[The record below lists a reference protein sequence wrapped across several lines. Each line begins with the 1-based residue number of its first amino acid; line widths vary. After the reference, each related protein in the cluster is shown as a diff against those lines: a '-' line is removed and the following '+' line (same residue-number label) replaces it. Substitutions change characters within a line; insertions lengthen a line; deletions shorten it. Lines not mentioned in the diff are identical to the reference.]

1 MSERTDVRKLLE
13 GFEPPPELARGR
25 PRPVELTAGGMA
37 VSIVAAVLL
46 AAGIGLGTWL
56 WVVAERDLQRG
67 SLLDRTSQE
76 GDAQVER
83 LWRTGKNN
91 STCRVDYSFD
101 AGGKPYHATAT
112 LRCAAWRTLA
122 VGQTVPV
129 QYVPSDPTISRLP
142 GLGGRSD
149 VPWWAA
155 PLVGIGMGFAGL
167 LLIWRVRLE
176 RKLVE
181 EGKPAP
187 GVVTKLGART
197 DKGRYV
203 YYEFATQSGAPGR
216 GRWGPVHGKSVPEVG
231 ARILVLYEP
240 DNTRRNTA
248 YPSKFA
254 RVRKP
259 R

>member
-13 GFEPPPELARGR
+13 GFEPPAELARSR
-25 PRPVELTAGGMA
+25 PRPVELTGGGLA
-37 VSIVAAVLL
+37 VSIVAAALL

-56 WVVAERDLQRG
+56 WVVAERDIQRQ
-67 SLLDRTSQE
+67 SLLDRTNQE
-76 GDAQVER
+76 GVAQVER

-91 STCRVDYSFD
+91 SMCRVEYSFD
-101 AGGKPYHATAT
+101 AAGRPYSGTAT
-112 LRCAAWRTLA
+112 LRCATWKTLA

-167 LLIWRVRLE
+167 LLIWRVRVE

-181 EGKPAP
+181 EGKAAP
-187 GVVTKLGART
+187 GVVTKLGLRT

-203 YYEFATQSGAPGR
+203 YYEFATPSGAPGR
-216 GRWGPVHGKSVPEVG
+216 GRFGPVHGKSVLEVG
-231 ARILVLYEP
+231 SRIVILYEP

-248 YPSKFA
+248 YPAKLA